1 MREAPLTRRDF
12 QVLAELRA
20 KEARVLANNGNEQ
33 GAYYLGGYAVECA
46 LKACISKQTRRHEF
60 PPKIEYVREAYSHK
74 LTSLL
79 RLAELEEQLERD
91 MKTNPA
97 LAANWS
103 VVKSWNEGSRYIAS
117 GLKGKDLYTAIAG
130 ADGVLPWIKHRW

>member
-1 MREAPLTRRDF
+1 SFSPAQEFWSAPMSARIVNFLVSLGYVRRSEGTLLPMREAPLTRRDF
-12 QVLAELRA
+12 QVLADLRA

-79 RLAELEEQLERD
+79 RLAELEEQL
-91 MKTNPA
+91 
-97 LAANWS
+97 
-103 VVKSWNEGSRYIAS
+103 
-117 GLKGKDLYTAIAG
+117 
-130 ADGVLPWIKHRW
+130 